1 VDPELDL
8 ARLGELQELLGRDV
22 SDIVAILVAEL
33 AGALETIAGALGHGD
48 LDEAAQAAHS
58 ARNSALMIDAR
69 PMLASL
75 AELEAGA
82 RRNDGPAALIAHRRL
97 RELWPGLR
105 RRLELA
111 GAAET

>member
-8 ARLGELQELLGRDV
+8 ARLTELQALLGRHV
-22 SDIVAILVAEL
+22 PDIVAIVVTEL
-33 AGALETIAGALGHGD
+33 AGALDNIAEALDDGN
-48 LDEAAQAAHS
+48 LEEAALAAHA

-69 PMLASL
+69 PMLATL

-82 RRNDGPAALIAHRRL
+82 RRNDGHVALIAHRRL
-97 RELWPGLR
+97 HELWPRLR

-111 GAAET
+111 AAET